1 MVAVGLESEV
11 AENLSILKNQ
21 AKRRTEWTLEKN
33 EIQDTLIPLFQ
44 GLIDFL
50 CYNVKLGLFALQGSL
65 YLKLRL
71 AIIAQENRLSIK
83 IIECIPVTM
92 ICPTTGYKLQE

>member
-1 MVAVGLESEV
+1 MSSNKYIIEHTYLYYCVRLGFLEMVAVGLESEV

-65 YLKLRL
+65 YLK
-71 AIIAQENRLSIK
+71 
-83 IIECIPVTM
+83 
-92 ICPTTGYKLQE
+92 TG